1 MIQVYNPTTT
11 IALDSSSILI
21 TVLKELSYKY
31 KGCNRRWKPG
41 MSLVCDINNKED
53 VEEFIFLTAKDSPL
67 RANKSQRDE
76 STTAIRIPIQPQVI
90 ELIPKGV
97 WLGKSWYGIEPGDEL
112 PLHMFDLRPFPF
124 HTFNSFL
131 LYKEQQENKFNL
143 LVGRYAHRAGSVL
156 IIQEV
161 SITHLS
167 GYTTSWVDTVINTP
181 YTLKYKALKKLW
193 GFLEEGLTIILK
205 GSHLVSKAEA
215 LLSRTIYTLHKEKT
229 PSEGVTLKNVY
240 DLRLKT
246 PMERMYDSCL

>member
-1 MIQVYNPTTT
+1 MIQVFNPITT

-31 KGCNRRWKPG
+31 KGCNRCWKPG
-41 MSLVCDINNKED
+41 MGLVCDINNKED
-53 VEEFIFLTAKDSPL
+53 VEELIFLIAKDSPL
-67 RANKSQRDE
+67 
-76 STTAIRIPIQPQVI
+76 TTGIRISIQPQVI

-97 WLGKSWYGIEPGDEL
+97 WLGKSWYEIEPGDSL
-112 PLHMFDLRPFPF
+112 PQHTFGLRPFPF
-124 HTFNSFL
+124 RTFDNFL
-131 LYKEQQENKFNL
+131 LYKEQQEDRFNL
-143 LVGRYAHRAGSVL
+143 LVGRYDSFISGLL

-167 GYTTSWVDTVINTP
+167 GYTTSCVDTVINTP

-193 GFLEEGLTIILK
+193 GYLEEGLTIILK

-229 PSEGVTLKNVY
+229 PPEGVTLKNVY

-246 PMERMYDSCL
+246 PMERLYDSSL